1 VTGGWCW
8 SRTFF
13 ALAGLWLAAGC
24 GRTPAGIVPVSG
36 RVTLDGQPLAGAVV
50 TFQPMQ
56 AGDPGA
62 GGSSGRT
69 DAEGRFVLTLI
80 DPPTPGALAGLHVVT
95 ITTAT
100 VSNDDAARPTGERVP
115 RAWRDGSQTFE
126 VPPGGTASAEL
137 NLESSAP

>member
-1 VTGGWCW
+1 
-8 SRTFF
+8 
-13 ALAGLWLAAGC
+13 
-24 GRTPAGIVPVSG
+24 VPVSG

-50 TFQPMQ
+50 TFQPLR
-56 AGDPGA
+56 PENPRA
-62 GGSSGRT
+62 GGSTGRT
-69 DAEGRFVLTLI
+69 DAQGQFVLTLI
-80 DPPTPGALAGLHVVT
+80 DPPTPGALVGKHIVT

-100 VSNDDAARPTGERVP
+100 VSNDDAARPIGERVP